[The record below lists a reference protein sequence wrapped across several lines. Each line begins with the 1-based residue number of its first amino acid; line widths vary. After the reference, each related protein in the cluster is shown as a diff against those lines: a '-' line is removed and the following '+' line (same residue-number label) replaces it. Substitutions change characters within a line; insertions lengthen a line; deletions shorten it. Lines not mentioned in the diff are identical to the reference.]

1 MIPGNM
7 LLLGLFVGFGLAIL
21 LEYLVEITSR
31 ELPFLSKSPAC
42 PACNEN
48 MGMSSK
54 LPVIGYA
61 LTLGRCPHCGQKQS
75 LTLTLVE
82 FLLISFSVWSFTTLE
97 ISMAFQMSLLCMGLL
112 GVTVVDLKKWIIPNY
127 FVLII
132 LIVSLIPI
140 ISGVGNLVNA
150 LSGLGVAA
158 IVSLF
163 LVIPQRL
170 GSGDKTLALGDVKL
184 CLVVGLWLGWVLAI
198 YVFFVASLLA
208 SLFWIITGVF
218 KGFSIQRRLQFGP
231 FVALSTMLFGIG
243 QAVDSHFITHLLTF
257 RF

>member
-1 MIPGNM
+1 M
-7 LLLGLFVGFGLAIL
+7 
-21 LEYLVEITSR
+21 
-31 ELPFLSKSPAC
+31 
-42 PACNEN
+42 
-48 MGMSSK
+48 
-54 LPVIGYA
+54 
-61 LTLGRCPHCGQKQS
+61 
-75 LTLTLVE
+75 
-82 FLLISFSVWSFTTLE
+82 
-97 ISMAFQMSLLCMGLL
+97 
-112 GVTVVDLKKWIIPNY
+112 
-127 FVLII
+127 
-132 LIVSLIPI
+132 
-140 ISGVGNLVNA
+140 
-150 LSGLGVAA
+150 AA

-243 QAVDSHFITHLLTF
+243 QAVDPHFVTHLLTF